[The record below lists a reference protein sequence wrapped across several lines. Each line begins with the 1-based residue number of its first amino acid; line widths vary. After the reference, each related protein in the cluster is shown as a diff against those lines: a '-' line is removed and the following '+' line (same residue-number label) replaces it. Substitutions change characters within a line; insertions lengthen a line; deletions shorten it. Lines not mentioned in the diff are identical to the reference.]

1 MKVAAHLFFF
11 FGKRADV
18 PVNKDPVATLQ
29 YLLGPLPQLKVSGH
43 LLSIQLMSTNA
54 YLHTSIMYGQWEGW
68 DGKAFD
74 QSPLFYNGITE
85 AAADLLSGMSDE
97 VVKTA
102 KVITENS
109 GADMS
114 EVSSACFIVIISFNL
129 YPNSLWFLENLSSIF
144 RYLINNS
151 VSH

>member
-43 LLSIQLMSTNA
+43 LLSVQLMSTNA

-68 DGKAFD
+68 DGKP
-74 QSPLFYNGITE
+74 S
-85 AAADLLSGMSDE
+85 
-97 VVKTA
+97 
-102 KVITENS
+102 
-109 GADMS
+109 
-114 EVSSACFIVIISFNL
+114 ISHLCSTMELPRQLPTF
-129 YPNSLWFLENLSSIF
+129 FLVCPMRL
-144 RYLINNS
+144 
-151 VSH
+151 

>member
-1 MKVAAHLFFF
+1 MKVAAHLLFFF
-11 FGKRADV
+11 VKMADV
-18 PVNKDPVATLQ
+18 LVNKDPVATLQ

-43 LLSIQLMSTNA
+43 LLSVQLMSTNA

-74 QSPLFYNGITE
+74 QPPLLYNGLTE

-102 KVITENS
+102 KVITENCIQ
-109 GADMS
+109 
-114 EVSSACFIVIISFNL
+114 EPTCQ
-129 YPNSLWFLENLSSIF
+129 
-144 RYLINNS
+144 R
-151 VSH
+151 